1 MTKILSRLVLAT
13 VLFSSLTG
21 CFNKEV
27 KTEETV
33 IPQANAVTA
42 EDLKIGD
49 DGLSEAKIMIKTVH
63 GNIAFKL
70 YPKKAPNTVTRI
82 IELTQQG
89 FYDGIIFHRVIPNF
103 VIQGGDPT
111 GTGTGGTG
119 KNLKAEFNDI
129 QHIKGTVA
137 MARSQD
143 VDSADSQ
150 FYIALTTLPHLD
162 KSYTVFGQVV
172 EGMEIL
178 ESIVQGDKII
188 TMTFQP

>member
-1 MTKILSRLVLAT
+1 MNKQTLNTFLFLTLS
-13 VLFSSLTG
+13 LFVTS
-21 CFNKEV
+21 CFNSEKKQVEQV
-27 KTEETV
+27 S
-33 IPQANAVTA
+33 NSSSAVTA
-42 EDLKIGD
+42 DDLKIAE
-49 DGLSEAKIMIKTVH
+49 DGLSEAKIIIKTVH
-63 GNIAFKL
+63 GSISFKL

-89 FYDGIIFHRVIPNF
+89 FYDGIIFHRVVPNF

-111 GTGTGGTG
+111 GTGTSGSG
-119 KNLKAEFNDI
+119 KNLKAEFNDV

-143 VDSADSQ
+143 FDSADSQ

-172 EGMEIL
+172 EGLEIL
-178 ESIVQGDKII
+178 EKVVQGDKII